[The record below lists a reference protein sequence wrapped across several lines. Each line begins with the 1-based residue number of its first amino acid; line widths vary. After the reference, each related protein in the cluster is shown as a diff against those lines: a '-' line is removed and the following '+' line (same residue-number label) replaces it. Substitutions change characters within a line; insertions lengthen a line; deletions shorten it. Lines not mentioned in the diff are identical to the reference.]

1 MTFTPHKDPEKV
13 RAGKIGATKRWGEQ
27 PRVARLDEL
36 DPRIREAVM
45 ALIRADAAARAAN
58 EKASAVP
65 SEMPAEA
72 RLEVRRVSDE
82 SQAA

>member
-58 EKASAVP
+58 EKDSAVV
-65 SEMPAEA
+65 SAMPAESSP
-72 RLEVRRVSDE
+72 EVRRGGVE
-82 SQAA
+82 TQAA